1 MTALRVTVL
10 ASGSAGNALLLE
22 CGAERLLVDA
32 GLSLDGLERALG
44 RCGLAPGDVRGVVL
58 THEHDD
64 HARGAGPLS
73 RTAGVRVY
81 ATPATVTAAAQAL
94 AGADLQPVAPGPP
107 FAVGPFEV
115 TAFPVPHDAAE
126 PVGLAIAAA
135 GRRVVIATDLGAAD
149 HVLDAHLAEADL
161 AVIESNY
168 DLGLLH
174 VSGYPWFLKNR
185 ILGGRGH
192 LSNDDTAR
200 ALARTAAP
208 ARDAGRRRGV
218 CLVHLSDTNNLAPL
232 ARDTVRAA
240 LDRAGLSS
248 PGGAGAAPLLA
259 VRPNG
264 WSEPLLIDW

>member
-22 CGAERLLVDA
+22 CGADRVLVDA
-32 GLSLDGLERALG
+32 GLSLDTLERALD
-44 RCGLAPGDVRGVVL
+44 RRALAPRDVRGVVL

-73 RTAGVRVY
+73 RTTGVRVY
-81 ATPATVTAAAQAL
+81 ATAATLAAAAQAL
-94 AGADLQPVAPGPP
+94 AGADVHPVPPGVP
-107 FAVGPFEV
+107 FAVGPFEI

-135 GRRVVIATDLGAAD
+135 GRRVVVATDLGAAD
-149 HVLDAHLAEADL
+149 EVLDARLADADL
-161 AVIESNY
+161 AIIESNY

-192 LSNDDTAR
+192 LSNDEAAR
-200 ALARTAAP
+200 ALARTAGP
-208 ARDAGRRRGV
+208 ARAAGRRRGV

-240 LDRAGLSS
+240 LDAAGL
-248 PGGAGAAPLLA
+248 PAGAGTAPLVA

-264 WSEPLLIDW
+264 WTEPLLVDW

>member
-1 MTALRVTVL
+1 MTSLRVTVL

-22 CGAERLLVDA
+22 CGADRVLVDA
-32 GLSLDGLERALG
+32 GLSLDALERALG
-44 RCGLAPGDVRGVVL
+44 RLGLAPADVGAVVL
-58 THEHDD
+58 THEHED
-64 HARGAGPLS
+64 HARGAGALS
-73 RTAGVRVY
+73 RAAGVRVH
-81 ATPATVTAAAQAL
+81 ATAATAAASAAIL
-94 AGADLQPVAPGPP
+94 AGADVCAFAAGTP
-107 FAVGPFEV
+107 FAAGPFEI
-115 TAFPVPHDAAE
+115 TAFPVPHDAAD

-135 GRRVVIATDLGAAD
+135 GRRVVVATDLGAAD
-149 HVLDAHLAEADL
+149 ERLDRHLAEADL

-192 LSNDDTAR
+192 LSNDDAAR
-200 ALARTAAP
+200 ALARTAAS
-208 ARDAGRRRGV
+208 ARRAGRRRGV

-240 LDRAGLSS
+240 LDGAGL
-248 PGGAGAAPLLA
+248 PAGNGGGPPLLA

-264 WSEPLLIDW
+264 WTEPLLVDW